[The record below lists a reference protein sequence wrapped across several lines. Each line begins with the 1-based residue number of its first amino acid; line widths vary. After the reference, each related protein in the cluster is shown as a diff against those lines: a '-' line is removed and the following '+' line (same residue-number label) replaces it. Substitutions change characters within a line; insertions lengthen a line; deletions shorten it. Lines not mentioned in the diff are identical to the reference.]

1 MTTALLYTGWWLRT
15 GHEGQPSVLSR
26 WFDRPDVEVHRKAG
40 WILVAIGAM
49 AITIG
54 IRGTFTFVRETVRVN
69 RGDGRW
75 LVRWPL
81 AALTGRFPRHKGHFD
96 PGQRLANIA
105 FVATLGTLIFSGIG
119 LTTVHGG
126 PDFVWLLRVHRGA
139 TYVLTVLVIAQV
151 IVASGIL
158 PGYRGVWR
166 AMHLGGRPPRQTVER
181 LWPTEAEPDPRPE
194 PPESRV
200 RR

>member
-1 MTTALLYTGWWLRT
+1 MATDTERTIAPARERTRAGVRNNRRTRLLHTGTYLVTTALLYTGWWLRT

-81 AALTGRFPRHKGHFD
+81 
-96 PGQRLANIA
+96 
-105 FVATLGTLIFSGIG
+105 
-119 LTTVHGG
+119 
-126 PDFVWLLRVHRGA
+126 
-139 TYVLTVLVIAQV
+139 
-151 IVASGIL
+151 
-158 PGYRGVWR
+158 
-166 AMHLGGRPPRQTVER
+166 
-181 LWPTEAEPDPRPE
+181 
-194 PPESRV
+194 
-200 RR
+200 